1 MTLKSGGRK
10 CCDSKKKTQVLSPE
24 FFNAEDGT

>member
-10 CCDSKKKTQVLSPE
+10 CCNSKKTQVLSPE
-24 FFNAEDGT
+24 FFDAEDGT